1 MYDHLSVPLHRT
13 KGRVLMVQNRPI
25 LDIISHLI
33 LIFGII
39 IVALPI
45 WITFVAATHD
55 PIRMTQAP
63 IPLLPGTY
71 FWENF
76 VTTLFGGGLSGT
88 ETAAVWRM

>member
-1 MYDHLSVPLHRT
+1 
-13 KGRVLMVQNRPI
+13 MVQNRPI
-25 LDIISHLI
+25 LDIISHMI
-33 LIFGII
+33 LIFGVL

-76 VTTLFGGGLSGT
+76 VTTLFLELLILKLEEELQKHAFSNNPYQ
-88 ETAAVWRM
+88 VI